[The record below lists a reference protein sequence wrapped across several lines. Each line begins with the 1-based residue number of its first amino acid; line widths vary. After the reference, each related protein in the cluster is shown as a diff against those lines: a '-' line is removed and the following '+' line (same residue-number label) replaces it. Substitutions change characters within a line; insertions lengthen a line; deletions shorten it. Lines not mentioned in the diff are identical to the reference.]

1 MTEEDVQKVPRS
13 MVLKLCSSREQSHSL
28 GQLVRDFRQVMQP
41 YTATKLRERK
51 ANKLKDFLVM
61 AGPLSVSH
69 LIVFSRTK
77 QGNTSL
83 RIART
88 PRGPTLHFK
97 VLNYSLCKDVRR
109 FVRAPKSNEGAYYHA
124 PPLLVLNGFTADRS
138 AAPEE
143 VLLTT
148 MFQNMFP
155 ALSAQATKLSTIK
168 RVMILNKDSK
178 TGEID
183 LRHYAIEAKTVEES
197 RAIKRLKTVKSK
209 IHKAVPN
216 LAQKDDIADYLLD
229 PYGGGYTSESEVED
243 DAMVEIERP
252 DKLNIKR
259 PAPDSADLSEQQQ
272 PLSST
277 QKRAIKLVEIG
288 PRLKLSLR
296 KIEEGVCEGK
306 ILYHSYVNKSESQI
320 KALDKKHAQKAKL
333 KEARRKQQE
342 ENVRKKTEGKS
353 SRMSRGKEKARVKFA
368 DADAE
373 KDNGSDSGNQRNG
386 EGDDG
391 DEFEHDD
398 EEQNFEDDDGPFA
411 GNDSE
416 SESE

>member
-1 MTEEDVQKVPRS
+1 MSEEEIQKVPRS
-13 MVLKLCSSREQSHSL
+13 MVLKLCNNREQSHSI

-41 YTATKLRERK
+41 YTATNLRERK

-69 LIVFSRTK
+69 LLVFSLTK

-109 FVRAPKSNEGAYYHA
+109 FVRAPKSTEGSYYHA
-124 PPLLVLNGFTADRS
+124 PPLLVLNGFTSDRS

-155 ALSAQATKLSTIK
+155 PLSAQSTKLNTIK

-183 LRHYAIEAKTVEES
+183 LRHYAIETKNVDES
-197 RAIKRLKTVKSK
+197 RAVKRLKTVKSK
-209 IHKAVPN
+209 IHKSLPN
-216 LAQKDDIADYLLD
+216 LSQKEDIADYLLD
-229 PYGGGYTSESEVED
+229 PLAAGYTSESEVEE
-243 DAMVEIERP
+243 DAMVEVDRP
-252 DKLNIKR
+252 ESHNLKR
-259 PAPDSADLSEQQQ
+259 SQPETADAESQISNL
-272 PLSST
+272 T

-288 PRLKLSLR
+288 PRIKLGLR

-306 ILYHSYVNKSESQI
+306 ILYHSFVHKSQSEI
-320 KALDKKHAQKAKL
+320 KALEKKHAQKAKL
-333 KEARRKQQE
+333 KEERRKKQE

-353 SRMSRGKEKARVKFA
+353 SRMKRGKEKARATENSNEDTDSGNDEGKINASEVAGDDFEYDDDEQEFENEDEPFA
-368 DADAE
+368 
-373 KDNGSDSGNQRNG
+373 GSDS
-386 EGDDG
+386 DS
-391 DEFEHDD
+391 
-398 EEQNFEDDDGPFA
+398 
-411 GNDSE
+411 DSE
-416 SESE
+416 

>member
-1 MTEEDVQKVPRS
+1 
-13 MVLKLCSSREQSHSL
+13 MVLKLCSSREQSHTL

-83 RIART
+83 RIVRT

-109 FVRAPKSNEGAYYHA
+109 FVRAPKSSEGTYYHN
-124 PPLLVLNGFTADRS
+124 PPLLVLNGFTSDRS

-155 ALSAQATKLSTIK
+155 PLSAQATKLSTIK
-168 RVMILNKDSK
+168 RVMILNKDAK

-183 LRHYAIEAKTVEES
+183 LRHYAIETKIVDES

-209 IHKAVPN
+209 IHKPLPN

-243 DAMVEIERP
+243 DTMVEVERT
-252 DKLNIKR
+252 DGLNVKKQV
-259 PAPDSADLSEQQQ
+259 SEMAEAEAKI
-272 PLSST
+272 SSLT

-288 PRLKLSLR
+288 PRIKLGLR

-306 ILYHSYVNKSESQI
+306 ILYHSFVHKSQSEVKS
-320 KALDKKHAQKAKL
+320 LEKKHAQKSKL
-333 KEARRKQQE
+333 KEQRRKKQE
-342 ENVRKKTEGKS
+342 ENVRKKTDGKT
-353 SRMSRGKEKARVKFA
+353 SRMSRGKEKSKVQFA
-368 DADAE
+368 DE
-373 KDNGSDSGNQRNG
+373 V
-386 EGDDG
+386 EGG
-391 DEFEHDD
+391 DESEPEDNNAEVDEFDHDD
-398 EEQNFEDDDGPFA
+398 DQTFETEEKEPFA
-411 GNDSE
+411 ESDEDSD
-416 SESE
+416 

>member
-1 MTEEDVQKVPRS
+1 MSEEDVSKVPRS
-13 MVLKLCSSREQSHSL
+13 MVLKLCSNREQSHSL

-69 LIVFSRTK
+69 LLVFSRTK

-97 VLNYSLCKDVRR
+97 VLNYSLCKDIRR
-109 FVRAPKSNEGAYYHA
+109 FVRAPKSTEGSYFQT

-155 ALSAQATKLSTIK
+155 PLSAQATKLSTIK
-168 RVMILNKDSK
+168 RVMVLNKDAK

-183 LRHYAIEAKTVEES
+183 LRHYAIETKNVDES
-197 RAIKRLKTVKSK
+197 RALKRLRTVKSK
-209 IHKAVPN
+209 IHKPVPN

-243 DAMVEIERP
+243 DAMVEMEQSEGVT
-252 DKLNIKR
+252 LKR
-259 PAPDSADLSEQQQ
+259 GAEPTTTPAAPT
-272 PLSST
+272 T

-288 PRLKLSLR
+288 PRLKLGLR

-306 ILYHSYVNKSESQI
+306 ILYHSYVHKSASEIAQ
-320 KALDKKHAQKAKL
+320 LDKKHAQKAKL
-333 KEARRKQQE
+333 KKERREQQE
-342 ENVRKKTEGKS
+342 ENVRRKTEGKT
-353 SRMSRGKEKARVKFA
+353 SRMARGKEKAKVKFA
-368 DADAE
+368 DEEE
-373 KDNGSDSGNQRNG
+373 KEKGSD
-386 EGDDG
+386 EGSEDDG

-398 EEQNFEDDDGPFA
+398 EEEFEDADADDAEPFA
-411 GNDSE
+411 GADSDSE
-416 SESE
+416 

>member
-1 MTEEDVQKVPRS
+1 MSEEDVTKVPRS
-13 MVLKLCSSREQSHSL
+13 MVLKLCSNREQSHSL

-69 LIVFSRTK
+69 LIVFSKTK

-109 FVRAPKSNEGAYYHA
+109 FVRAPKSTEGSYYHS
-124 PPLLVLNGFTADRS
+124 PPLLVLNGFTSDRS

-155 ALSAQATKLSTIK
+155 PLSAQTTKLSTIK
-168 RVMILNKDSK
+168 RVMILNKDAK

-183 LRHYAIEAKTVEES
+183 LRHYAIEAKNVEES
-197 RAIKRLKTVKSK
+197 RAIKRLKTVRTKINKSL
-209 IHKAVPN
+209 PN
-216 LAQKDDIADYLLD
+216 MAQKEDIADYLLD

-243 DAMVEIERP
+243 DAMVEVDNP
-252 DKLNIKR
+252 NALNIKR
-259 PAPDSADLSEQQQ
+259 SAVSETAEEENKFNS
-272 PLSST
+272 LT

-288 PRLKLSLR
+288 PRIKLGLR

-306 ILYHSYVNKSESQI
+306 ILYHSFVHKSASEI
-320 KALDKKHAQKAKL
+320 AALEKKHAQKAKL
-333 KEARRKQQE
+333 KKERREKQE
-342 ENVRKKTEGKS
+342 ENVRKKTEGKTS
-353 SRMSRGKEKARVKFA
+353 SRMARGKEKSKVQFA
-368 DADAE
+368 DDVKEE
-373 KDNGSDSGNQRNG
+373 KED
-386 EGDDG
+386 GDD
-391 DEFEHDD
+391 FEHDD
-398 EEQNFEDDDGPFA
+398 EQDFEDEAEDEPFA
-411 GNDSE
+411 GGDSDSDSDSE
-416 SESE
+416 

>member
-1 MTEEDVQKVPRS
+1 MSEEEIQKVPRS
-13 MVLKLCSSREQSHSL
+13 MVLKLCNNREQSHSI

-41 YTATKLRERK
+41 YTATNLRERK

-69 LIVFSRTK
+69 LLVFSLTK

-109 FVRAPKSNEGAYYHA
+109 FVRAPKSTEGSYYYA
-124 PPLLVLNGFTADRS
+124 PPLLVLNGFTSDRS

-155 ALSAQATKLSTIK
+155 PLSAQSTKLNTIK

-183 LRHYAIEAKTVEES
+183 LRHYAIETKNVDES
-197 RAIKRLKTVKSK
+197 RAVKRLKTVKSK
-209 IHKAVPN
+209 IHKSLPN
-216 LAQKDDIADYLLD
+216 LSQKEDIADYLLD
-229 PYGGGYTSESEVED
+229 PSAAGYTSESEVEE
-243 DAMVEIERP
+243 DAMVEVDRP
-252 DKLNIKR
+252 ESHNLKR
-259 PAPDSADLSEQQQ
+259 SQPETADAESQISNL
-272 PLSST
+272 T

-288 PRLKLSLR
+288 PRIKLGLR

-306 ILYHSYVNKSESQI
+306 ILYHSFVHKSQSEI
-320 KALDKKHAQKAKL
+320 KALEKKHAQKAKL
-333 KEARRKQQE
+333 KEERRKKQE

-353 SRMSRGKEKARVKFA
+353 SRMKRGKEKAKATENSNEDTDSGNDEGKINASEVAGDDFEYDDDEQEFENEDEPFA
-368 DADAE
+368 
-373 KDNGSDSGNQRNG
+373 GSDS
-386 EGDDG
+386 DS
-391 DEFEHDD
+391 
-398 EEQNFEDDDGPFA
+398 
-411 GNDSE
+411 DSE
-416 SESE
+416 

>member
-1 MTEEDVQKVPRS
+1 MSEEEIQKVPRS
-13 MVLKLCSSREQSHSL
+13 MVLKLCNNREQSHSI

-41 YTATKLRERK
+41 YTATNLRERK

-69 LIVFSRTK
+69 LLVFSLTK

-109 FVRAPKSNEGAYYHA
+109 FVRAPKSTEGSYYHA
-124 PPLLVLNGFTADRS
+124 PPLLVLNGFTSDRS

-155 ALSAQATKLSTIK
+155 PLSAQSTKLNTIK

-183 LRHYAIEAKTVEES
+183 LRHYAIETKNVDES
-197 RAIKRLKTVKSK
+197 RAVKRLKTVKSK
-209 IHKAVPN
+209 IHKSLPN
-216 LAQKDDIADYLLD
+216 LSQKEDIADYLLD
-229 PYGGGYTSESEVED
+229 PSAAGYTSESEVEE
-243 DAMVEIERP
+243 DAMVEVDRP
-252 DKLNIKR
+252 ESHNLKR
-259 PAPDSADLSEQQQ
+259 SQPETADAESQISNL
-272 PLSST
+272 T

-288 PRLKLSLR
+288 PRIKLGLR

-306 ILYHSYVNKSESQI
+306 ILYHSFVHKSQSEI
-320 KALDKKHAQKAKL
+320 KALEKKHAQKAKL
-333 KEARRKQQE
+333 KEERRKKQE

-353 SRMSRGKEKARVKFA
+353 SRMKRGKEKAKATENSNEDTDSGNDEGKINATEVAGDDFEYDDDEQEFENEDEPFA
-368 DADAE
+368 
-373 KDNGSDSGNQRNG
+373 GSDS
-386 EGDDG
+386 DS
-391 DEFEHDD
+391 
-398 EEQNFEDDDGPFA
+398 
-411 GNDSE
+411 DSE
-416 SESE
+416 